1 MVLRSQAESLLV
13 RGLRD
18 RAAHIYARSDADF
31 DMVILRLL
39 DLVPPLSFP
48 VSRLQGLP
56 TGGYGTGTGTGL
68 SGVLRNEVT
77 ENADLG
83 LVSPQSSSSSAA
95 LLQYLLEKLSQLVQ
109 GSGPGLAHS
118 EISSSQVKGDSVQ

>member
-1 MVLRSQAESLLV
+1 M

-56 TGGYGTGTGTGL
+56 TGGYGTGTGTGTGL